1 MVAVML
7 SVCLVFGVPT
17 LMTEVTVMVR
27 STDINIMLRFAFVAA
42 VVLVLAA
49 LLTTLG
55 VVTCVVTHFRTSPWY
70 PPTSTN
76 TSFPMLTLAS
86 GHHSSAGGMDRELGA
101 QRDRQIRL
109 ASVHTDLSLDLPP
122 SIPLPDGEEI
132 PYGSS
137 SRLHIRDSEQVR
149 FKHPDYISETRNRL
163 HIRDSEQESEIY
175 QKCIRAPPNR
185 TIFDGGDAPLPY
197 RCHSAGMLSSTSAY
211 SMPPSGLHNQACVVR
226 SHSMSSSRH
235 PHISSTLPSSSVV
248 ISSSTTVVPSVII
261 QPHTRH
267 MTSHNQSSK
276 SSGDLVIGQSSSSLR
291 HNYHQPSSLT
301 PTSSLTTKPSS
312 IVISTTSNCTESCS
326 NLISNQSH
334 SSNLST
340 RLISEGENNQSP
352 STTTSSLV
360 NISPLPSSRT
370 ITYSYTPPNI

>member
-1 MVAVML
+1 
-7 SVCLVFGVPT
+7 
-17 LMTEVTVMVR
+17 
-27 STDINIMLRFAFVAA
+27 
-42 VVLVLAA
+42 
-49 LLTTLG
+49 
-55 VVTCVVTHFRTSPWY
+55 
-70 PPTSTN
+70 
-76 TSFPMLTLAS
+76 
-86 GHHSSAGGMDRELGA
+86 
-101 QRDRQIRL
+101 
-109 ASVHTDLSLDLPP
+109 
-122 SIPLPDGEEI
+122 
-132 PYGSS
+132 
-137 SRLHIRDSEQVR
+137 
-149 FKHPDYISETRNRL
+149 
-163 HIRDSEQESEIY
+163 
-175 QKCIRAPPNR
+175 
-185 TIFDGGDAPLPY
+185 
-197 RCHSAGMLSSTSAY
+197 MLSSTSAY

-334 SSNLST
+334 SSNLSHHSSAGGMDRELGAQRDRQI
-340 RLISEGENNQSP
+340 RLASVHTDLSLDLPPSIPLPDGEEIPYGSSSRLHIRDSEQVRFKHPDYISETRN
-352 STTTSSLV
+352 
-360 NISPLPSSRT
+360 R
-370 ITYSYTPPNI
+370 

>member
-1 MVAVML
+1 MSGL
-7 SVCLVFGVPT
+7 LKELTP
-17 LMTEVTVMVR
+17 L
-27 STDINIMLRFAFVAA
+27 AA

-137 SRLHIRDSEQVR
+137 S
-149 FKHPDYISETRNRL
+149 RL

>member
-1 MVAVML
+1 MSGL
-7 SVCLVFGVPT
+7 LKELTP
-17 LMTEVTVMVR
+17 L
-27 STDINIMLRFAFVAA
+27 AA

-137 SRLHIRDSEQVR
+137 S
-149 FKHPDYISETRNRL
+149 RL

-276 SSGDLVIGQSSSSLR
+276 SSGDLVIGKIYVML
-291 HNYHQPSSLT
+291 
-301 PTSSLTTKPSS
+301 
-312 IVISTTSNCTESCS
+312 
-326 NLISNQSH
+326 
-334 SSNLST
+334 
-340 RLISEGENNQSP
+340 
-352 STTTSSLV
+352 
-360 NISPLPSSRT
+360 
-370 ITYSYTPPNI
+370 